1 MNILEQAWGGNSILR
16 WASALG
22 LLVVMPIIIKIVDIV
37 LARKIEAGRDASR
50 SISSDLVAVLR
61 KPAATLIRL
70 GFFWVVV
77 REVLLLPERLRV
89 LAETGIYLGAVLVT
103 SWLAADLAEKA
114 VEMYM
119 SRAVDSAEAR
129 ANDLLRPLFRR
140 FAAILSFGSILLGGL
155 DHGGYDVRAILAGLG
170 IGGLALAMA
179 SKDLLADLLGGLYIL
194 VNRPFAIGDKIL
206 YKDKWATVLEFGL
219 RTTTLRDFDVN
230 HKFIVPNG
238 QFTAN
243 AIVNISDHP
252 GSMIVMNIRLSLTND
267 VEKVAQALTLIQ
279 EILKGHSEVRY
290 IWSKLD
296 HFDDYAFTLR
306 IHYDILVFKDR
317 IRVKS
322 EINLAIAGA
331 FQKNGIKFAALPVHS
346 FGDQA
351 TDGAFVG

>member
-1 MNILEQAWGGNSILR
+1 MNILEQTWGGNSVLR
-16 WASALG
+16 WAIALG
-22 LLVVMPIIIKIVDIV
+22 LIVLMPIVVKIVDVI
-37 LARKIEAGRDASR
+37 LAKKAHITIDGQR
-50 SISSDLVAVLR
+50 SILSRLVDVLR
-61 KPAATLIRL
+61 KPASTLIRFA
-70 GFFWVVV
+70 FFWVVV
-77 REVLLLPERLRV
+77 REVLVLPNRVRV

-114 VEMYM
+114 VEFYM
-119 SRAVDSAEAR
+119 SRSKDSAEMKV
-129 ANDLLRPLFRR
+129 NDLLRPLFRR
-140 FAAILSFGSILLGGL
+140 FAAILSFGFILLGGL

-206 YKDKWATVLEFGL
+206 YKDKWTTVIEFGL

-238 QFTAN
+238 QFTAS

-252 GSMIVMNIRLSLTND
+252 GSMIVMNIRLSLTNEA
-267 VEKVAQALTLIQ
+267 EKIALALTLIQ
-279 EILKGHSEVRY
+279 EILKGHTEVRY

-317 IRVKS
+317 IRIKS
-322 EINLAIAGA
+322 EINLAIARA

-346 FGDQA
+346 FVDQA
-351 TDGAFVG
+351 SDGAFLG